1 MVTATHACRPTAY
14 SCTNTGN
21 TYNWWPVAATT
32 NNHNDIARTSSS
44 SYATLD
50 RLHPTPLSSTS
61 TKPIEDSSIT
71 STEPETDVSIPTEP
85 HITTVTDESKIT
97 TEQTTE
103 DFVTTEPATQNFTEV
118 ESTTFEPIVDD
129 SNRTVSGR
137 VSNQS
142 GVIAG
147 VVLAVFTVI
156 FLVVITSFLVGVITS
171 KKRNKK
177 SSLAHTNEQFQDISN
192 GN

>member
-1 MVTATHACRPTAY
+1 MVTATYACRPTAY

-21 TYNWWPVAATT
+21 THNQWPVAATT
-32 NNHNDIARTSSS
+32 NNHNNIARTSSS

-50 RLHPTPLSSTS
+50 RPHPTPLSSTS
-61 TKPIEDSSIT
+61 TKPIEDISVT

-85 HITTVTDESKIT
+85 HITTIRDETKIT
-97 TEQTTE
+97 IEQTTE
-103 DFVTTEPATQNFTEV
+103 DFVTTEPATQDSTEV

-129 SNRTVSGR
+129 SNRTVSGW

-147 VVLAVFTVI
+147 VVLAIFAVI
-156 FLVVITSFLVGVITS
+156 FLVVITTFLVGIIIV
-171 KKRNKK
+171 KQNKK
-177 SSLAHTNEQFQDISN
+177 SSLAHNIKQFQDISN